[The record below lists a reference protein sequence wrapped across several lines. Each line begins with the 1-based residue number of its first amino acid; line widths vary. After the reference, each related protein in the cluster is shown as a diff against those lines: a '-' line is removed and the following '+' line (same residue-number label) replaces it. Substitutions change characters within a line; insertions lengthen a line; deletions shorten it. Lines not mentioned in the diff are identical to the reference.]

1 MIIANVRVQLESE
14 LGYKLEEE
22 SWRFL
27 IEKFHVV
34 DHLYHGLSL
43 SALADRARE
52 IKLREDL
59 SRPP

>member
-1 MIIANVRVQLESE
+1 MIIANVRVQLERE
-14 LGYKLEEE
+14 LGYKLEEK

-27 IEKFHVV
+27 IEKFHVA

-52 IKLREDL
+52 IKLRE
-59 SRPP
+59 